1 MVPVIQYM
9 YWNDKELE
17 MNFTL
22 ITSKGKVLTFFVKSV
37 AETYQQIYGGTLV
50 TSQIFTKEI
59 ENVYKR

>member
-1 MVPVIQYM
+1 
-9 YWNDKELE
+9 

-22 ITSKGKVLTFFVKSV
+22 ITSKGKVLTFFVNSV

-59 ENVYKR
+59 ENVS